1 MTKAKGDPCPVKG
14 CTAHAKRGQLM
25 CWPHWRRVPK
35 ALNRAVFDTFADWQ
49 AARRN
54 DPGGERMAEATA
66 AYRQAR
72 DAAIAAVE
80 AKESDEAERGEWR

>member
-1 MTKAKGDPCPVKG
+1 MSSAGDPCPVKG
-14 CTAHAKRGQLM
+14 CARLAKPHQLM

-35 ALNRAVFDTFADWQ
+35 ALNRAVFDTFEAWQ

-54 DPGGERMAEATA
+54 DPGGMKMGEATA
-66 AYRQAR
+66 SYRQAR

-80 AKESDEAERGEWR
+80 AKEADEQIGGAA